1 MKRMSKWIAICAVC
15 IMCSVPVMGAD
26 IAVNPKPTEIPVVE
40 ITPTE
45 TPTPTPVP
53 KVKNGWYTF
62 GSKKRYYKN
71 DKYYVGM
78 KKVSEDQSIYYFDK
92 NGYMKKGWIT
102 YKNKKYYFGT
112 DGKRCTGVQKIK
124 GKYYYFSEKGVM
136 KKGTVKL
143 GKYTYYCRG

>member
-53 KVKNGWYTF
+53 VSYTHLTLPTT
-62 GSKKRYYKN
+62 SR
-71 DKYYVGM
+71 V
-78 KKVSEDQSIYYFDK
+78 
-92 NGYMKKGWIT
+92 
-102 YKNKKYYFGT
+102 
-112 DGKRCTGVQKIK
+112 
-124 GKYYYFSEKGVM
+124 
-136 KKGTVKL
+136 
-143 GKYTYYCRG
+143 

>member
-1 MKRMSKWIAICAVC
+1 MNRDIVRLFKEERKMKRMSKWIAICAVC

-78 KKVSEDQSIYYFDK
+78 KKEYILF
-92 NGYMKKGWIT
+92 
-102 YKNKKYYFGT
+102 
-112 DGKRCTGVQKIK
+112 
-124 GKYYYFSEKGVM
+124 
-136 KKGTVKL
+136 
-143 GKYTYYCRG
+143 